1 MYYINMMFNKK
12 INILVTGAKGQL
24 GSYLVEYFRNKSFY
38 KNSKIGKVI
47 GIDVDDLDIR
57 CYDRV
62 FRFFDKKSCDPL
74 IDINYVIHC
83 AAATNTT
90 AIENDP
96 FSYYATNCLGTRNL
110 AECCAYN
117 GIKMIFIS
125 TDYVLSELS
134 PVANRDV
141 QEFPVNQYGLQKLI
155 AEQFVKDAFR
165 NRQMDYMILRSSWM
179 YGNSSNSFVEKFLA
193 NVFGEYAKNSRN
205 TNDDSQI
212 NVKVVDD
219 AYGRPTSVWF
229 IADSIEKN
237 ILNKRYGTFNVQYDA
252 PQISRYYWALMIWD
266 VFLSYDN
273 DANISQED
281 LNFIAKLKTGV
292 HIESV
297 GSNSLN
303 MKMHH
308 PGEIKSSSI
317 DNAYQ
322 MKCDVYV
329 DDTRKYVIKKW
340 KKYIKMAHDIIG
352 D

>member
-1 MYYINMMFNKK
+1 MFGKK

-24 GSYLVEYFRNKSFY
+24 GSFLVEYFRKKSFY

-57 CYDRV
+57 QYDEV
-62 FRFFDKKSCDPL
+62 FTFFDKKSCNPL
-74 IDINYVIHC
+74 IDIDYVIHC

-110 AECCAYN
+110 AECCVYN

-125 TDYVLSELS
+125 TDYVFSELS
-134 PVANRDV
+134 PVVNKNV
-141 QEFPVNQYGLQKLI
+141 QEFPINQYGLQKLI

-165 NRQMDYMILRSSWM
+165 DRQIDYMILRSSWM
-179 YGNSSNSFVEKFLA
+179 YGNSNNSFVEKFLV
-193 NVFGEYAKNSRN
+193 NVFSEYAKNSKN
-205 TNDDSQI
+205 ANDDSQI

-229 IADSIEKN
+229 IADSIEKM
-237 ILNKRYGTFNVQYDA
+237 ILNKQYGTFNVQYDA
-252 PQISRYYWALMIWD
+252 PQISRYDWALMIWD
-266 VFLSYDN
+266 AFLSYDN
-273 DANISQED
+273 DAND
-281 LNFIAKLKTGV
+281 LNFIAKLKTSI

-308 PGEIKSSSI
+308 PGEIKSSLI

-322 MKCDVYV
+322 MESDVYV
-329 DDTRKYVIKKW
+329 DDTREYVIKNM